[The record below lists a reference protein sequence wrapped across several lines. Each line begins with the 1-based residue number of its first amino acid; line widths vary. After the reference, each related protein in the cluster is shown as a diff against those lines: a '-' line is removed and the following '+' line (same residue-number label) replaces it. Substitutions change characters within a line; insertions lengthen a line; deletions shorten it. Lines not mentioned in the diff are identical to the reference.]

1 VSTEAQIAANRHNAQ
16 LSSGPKSTEGKAKIC
31 LNAFRHGLAGA
42 FMILD
47 GEVREDFDE
56 LYEGL
61 RAEHQPESPTEILL
75 VESMAQH
82 YWLKQRALR
91 LQAQCFDGDE
101 KTLGLYLRYQT
112 THERAF
118 YKALNTLVKLRADKR
133 KAEIGFVSQQNRER
147 ERAEQARQQT
157 ELNEARVRLANAKA
171 QHLEIDS
178 DIHQTIEAPLPG
190 HMRIPFD
197 VMRTT
202 FRSVVDQ
209 VSRELKAKEE
219 AA

>member
-1 VSTEAQIAANRHNAQ
+1 MSTEAQIAANQQNSQ
-16 LSSGPKSTEGKAKIC
+16 LSTGPKSAQGRARIC

-42 FMILD
+42 FMILSD
-47 GEVREDFDE
+47 EVREDFDE

-91 LQAQCFDGDE
+91 LQALCFDGDE
-101 KTLGLYLRYQT
+101 KQLGLYLRYQT

-133 KAEIGFVSQQNRER
+133 KAEIGFESQQNRER
-147 ERAEQARQQT
+147 ERAERARQQA
-157 ELNEARVRLANAKA
+157 ELNEARIRLANAKA
-171 QHLEIDS
+171 QHLEVDS
-178 DIHQTIEAPLPG
+178 DIKQTIEAPLPG
-190 HMRIPFD
+190 HMRVPFD
-197 VMRTT
+197 IMRST

-209 VSRELKAKEE
+209 VSRELKVKE

>member
-1 VSTEAQIAANRHNAQ
+1 MSTEAQIAANQENAQ
-16 LSSGPKSTEGKAKIC
+16 LSTGPKSAQGRARIC

-42 FMILD
+42 FMILSD
-47 GEVREDFDE
+47 EVREDFDE

-91 LQAQCFDGDE
+91 LQSLCFDGDE
-101 KTLGLYLRYQT
+101 KSLGLYLRYQS
-112 THERAF
+112 THERGF
-118 YKALNTLVKLRADKR
+118 YKALNTLVKLRAEKR
-133 KAEIGFVSQQNRER
+133 KAEIGFVSQELKQNR
-147 ERAEQARQQT
+147 ARQQA
-157 ELNEARVRLANAKA
+157 ELNEARIRLANAKA
-171 QHLEIDS
+171 QHLEVDS
-178 DIHQTIEAPLPG
+178 DIRQTIEAPLPG
-190 HMRIPFD
+190 HMRVPFD
-197 VMRTT
+197 IMRST

-209 VSRELKAKEE
+209 VNRELKAKE